1 MPTHRPARFVA
12 CLLAALLPLAAT
24 TAPAVKIVPA
34 DLDAFVKT
42 LPAPGR
48 DRVFLALPPELEA
61 RLAIDPA
68 VVRAIDPG
76 VACDPDSKSLNT
88 SEADLG
94 HVAHVQTT
102 CTPDGH
108 GNSLLTMP
116 DGNVFVTICGPAT
129 GVRVTA
135 TLDVTVGDKSL
146 HASTQPPTPA
156 RAPARDC
163 TGWTKLP
170 H

>member
-1 MPTHRPARFVA
+1 MPTQRSARLLA
-12 CLLAALLPLAAT
+12 SLLAALLPFAAWAAP
-24 TAPAVKIVPA
+24 TAKAAPA

-42 LPAPGR
+42 LPAPGH
-48 DRVFLALPPELEA
+48 DRVFLALPADLEA

-76 VACDPDSKSLNT
+76 VACDPESKSLNM
-88 SEADLG
+88 SEASLG
-94 HVAHVQTT
+94 LVAHVQTT

-108 GNSLLTMP
+108 SNSLLTLP
-116 DGNVFVTICGPAT
+116 DGNAFVTICGPAT
-129 GVRVTA
+129 GLRVTA
-135 TLDVTVGDKSL
+135 TVDVTVGDKSL
-146 HASTQPPTPA
+146 HASTQAPAPA
-156 RAPARDC
+156 RAPAHDC